1 MLSSRSL
8 VSLSQFLGLQTE
20 EVTSL
25 LMQKCGL
32 AMPWAGVRG
41 AHGIF
46 ECLRGA
52 SPAHVREVVDEICRS
67 TRMLRNSVSPK
78 YLYDERWSDLLRCFL
93 LDGYHITG
101 DYSSGYVI
109 KALDPTIEAVRPL
122 DDDLTAELTRSNLR
136 DRLEVI
142 RLMKNSAEDFC
153 KQPQDFNGALTSA
166 RVSLESLTKSI
177 AETFWTSAPMPG
189 DPSKFGANIAYLR
202 SQIGFLSQKEEAGIA
217 GVYAF
222 VSPGAHVPV
231 GLTEEEM
238 VRLGRTMIAAMCY
251 FLIKRYNG

>member
-1 MLSSRSL
+1 MFSSRTL
-8 VSLSQFLGLQTE
+8 ISLSQFLALQTE
-20 EVTSL
+20 DVTSL
-25 LMQKCGL
+25 LLQKCGL
-32 AMPWAGVRG
+32 TMPWAGVRG
-41 AHGIF
+41 VRGIL
-46 ECLRGA
+46 ECLQV
-52 SPAHVREVVDEICRS
+52 SNPAQVREVLDEICHS
-67 TRMLRNSVSPK
+67 TRMLRNGVSPK
-78 YLYDERWSDLLRCFL
+78 YLYDERWTDLLRCLL
-93 LDGYHITG
+93 LDGYHTRG
-101 DYSSGYVI
+101 DYSSGYVVV
-109 KALDPTIEAVRPL
+109 ALDPTIEAVLPL

-166 RVSLESLTKSI
+166 RVSLETLARNI
-177 AETFWTSAPMPG
+177 AETFWTSTPMPG
-189 DPSKFGANIAYLR
+189 DPSKFGVSIAYLR
-202 SQIGFLSQKEEAGIA
+202 SQIGFLSQKEETGIA